1 MRKAIYVALCSSLA
15 TGTSFAQDYLVNE
28 EQIIGTVIIGGNA
41 RGVETAVIAPQT
53 VIGSQEIDM
62 RQATTLG
69 QLMDTIP
76 NVKLVNGITPQGAGV
91 QMRGLGSQP
100 SLYGVDG
107 KVTVTVD
114 GVTSAA
120 EEIYRNG
127 SLLSVEPD
135 LFDSLNVTRGPSKGF
150 RFQGGAVAGTI
161 ELQTKN
167 GSSFIDNAKTFAF
180 RQKLSQDSLGKAWN
194 VSSILAI
201 SPISEVDALLYF
213 GRRVSENRKDGS
225 GQILSDTA
233 FDQKAMMAKFNYF
246 VNASNKITLSYLNN
260 EVPENDTPYD
270 VYLPSVGAFFG
281 NVDRLTKDQTSYF
294 EYNFNPI
301 DNDIVNLTLRVSHKH
316 EELRLDSLSGNAS
329 TLLEANHLTS
339 TNSFRIENAAEI
351 FTGSMGHNFLLG
363 FEYAQRSRS
372 SIDSTGSNNSAAPG
386 GKDVSFSLYAMD
398 DIDIGSSLLLSPQ
411 LRYEEQ
417 VLVSQNNRA
426 ATTDF
431 GSGTVVTNP
440 AIPDGANFLLASTTG
455 ALGFKYRITD
465 AFNGFGS
472 FAYNE
477 NLPLLDDLRGL
488 EDGSFENKAERSRTY
503 ELGLS
508 FDGQSVFSLRDE
520 LQARFS
526 AYRNNIWDVHTYSGI
541 NEIDLEGSE
550 VEISYNMD
558 NWFVDF
564 NSATSRG
571 RVNRSSAPFN
581 FATGDSVQV
590 SLGSDLLK
598 DTLNATFEVYHAPAF
613 NRTTA
618 TSGALAPSKP
628 YTLCNLRVGYLPNSG
643 SLRGFEIRAALE
655 NIANVT
661 YRAYG
666 NERNGPGRNIK
677 LTIGKTF

>member
-1 MRKAIYVALCSSLA
+1 MRKAIYAALCSSLA
-15 TGTSFAQDYLVNE
+15 TGTSIAQDYNINE
-28 EQIIGTVIIGGNA
+28 EQIIGTVVIGGNA
-41 RGVETAVIAPQT
+41 RGVETTAVAPQT
-53 VIGSQEIDM
+53 VISSQEIDM

-100 SLYGVDG
+100 SLYGLDG

-127 SLLSVEPD
+127 SLLSVEPE
-135 LFDSLNVTRGPSKGF
+135 LFDRLSVTRGPSKGF

-167 GSSFIDNAKTFAF
+167 GSSFIENEETFAF
-180 RQKLSQDSLGKAWN
+180 RQKLAQDSLGKAWN
-194 VSSILAI
+194 ASSILAI
-201 SPISEVDALLYF
+201 APTSEVDALLFF
-213 GRRVSENRKDGS
+213 GRRVSEDRKDGN
-225 GQILSDTA
+225 GQILSNTA
-233 FDQKAMMAKFNYF
+233 FDQTAMMAKFNYF
-246 VNASNKITLSYLNN
+246 VNANKMTLSYVNN

-270 VYLPSVGAFFG
+270 VYLPSVGALFG

-301 DNDIVNLTLRVSHKH
+301 DKDILNVTLRISRKH
-316 EELRLDSLSGNAS
+316 EELRLNSISGNSS
-329 TLLEANHLTS
+329 TLLEANHLTT
-339 TNSFRIENAAEI
+339 TNSFRIENAADI
-351 FTGSMGHNFLLG
+351 FTGSVGHSFLLG
-363 FEYAQRSRS
+363 FEYAQRNRS
-372 SIDSTGSNNSAAPG
+372 SIDATGSNNSSAPG
-386 GKDVSFSLYAMD
+386 GMDLSFSLYAMD
-398 DIDIGSSLLLSPQ
+398 DIEIGSRLLLSPQ

-417 VLVSQNNRA
+417 VLVSQNNGS

-431 GSGTVVTNP
+431 GNGTIVTNP

-472 FAYNE
+472 LAYNE

-488 EDGSFENKAERSRTY
+488 EDGSFDNKAEKSRTY
-503 ELGLS
+503 EAGLS
-508 FDGQSVFSLRDE
+508 YDAQSVFSLRDE
-520 LQARFS
+520 LQARLS
-526 AYRNNIWDVHTYSGI
+526 AYKNNIWDVHTYSGI
-541 NEIDLEGSE
+541 NDIDLEGSE
-550 VEISYNMD
+550 VEITYTKND
-558 NWFVDF
+558 WFVDF
-564 NSATSRG
+564 NAAKSRG
-571 RVNRSSAPFN
+571 KVNSSSAPFN
-581 FATGDSVQV
+581 FATGDSLQISVGTN
-590 SLGSDLLK
+590 LRN
-598 DTLNATFEVYHAPAF
+598 DTLNPTFEIYHAPAF
-613 NRTTA
+613 NRTSA

-643 SLRGFEIRAALE
+643 PLKGFEVRAAVE

-666 NERNGPGRNIK
+666 NERNGPGQNIK